1 MFRKFPL
8 VFLTFAL
15 LLAACAPAATPAPAP
30 TAVPATEAP
39 APEPT
44 TAPTE
49 IPAPV
54 AETFTDGLGREVSLT
69 LPAQKIVSIAP
80 SNTELLFAIGA
91 GTQVIGRDTFSDYP
105 AEALALPDM
114 GSGYPS
120 YNVEAIIA
128 LGPDLVLASPLTAPE
143 QIQAIADQG
152 LSVYVLPNPKTLDDL
167 YINLQTVGKLTG
179 HESEAAALVDS
190 LQARVKA
197 VAEKTANVQEKP
209 LVFYELDA
217 SQDANAPWTTGP
229 GTFMEMLLD
238 LAGARNAG
246 SVLQGEWATISL
258 EELLQQDP
266 DFILLGDALY
276 GGVTPEAVAA
286 RPGWEALTAVKE
298 GRVYEFDDNTVSRPG
313 PRMVDGLEALAKLLH
328 PELFK

>member
-1 MFRKFPL
+1 MFRK
-8 VFLTFAL
+8 LTFITLTFTL

-30 TAVPATEAP
+30 TAVPPTEAP
-39 APEPT
+39 APVPT
-44 TAPTE
+44 DV
-49 IPAPV
+49 PAPV

-69 LPAQKIVSIAP
+69 LPVQKIVSIAP
-80 SNTELLFAIGA
+80 SNTELLFAVGA
-91 GTQVIGRDTFSDYP
+91 GAQVVGRDTFSDYP
-105 AEALALPDM
+105 AEALALPDL

-120 YNVEAIIA
+120 YNVEVI
-128 LGPDLVLASPLTAPE
+128 LTLEPDLVLASPLTASE
-143 QIQAIADQG
+143 QIQSLADQG

-167 YINLQTVGKLTG
+167 YVNLQTVGKLTG
-179 HESEAAALVDS
+179 HESEAAALVEG

-197 VAEKTANVQEKP
+197 ITEKTASVQEKP

-229 GTFMEMLLD
+229 GTFMEMLLG

-258 EELLQQDP
+258 EELLKQDP

-286 RPGWEALTAVKE
+286 RPGWETLTAVKE

>member
-1 MFRKFPL
+1 MFRKLSL
-8 VFLTFAL
+8 VFLAL
-15 LLAACAPAATPAPAP
+15 ALFLVACAPAATPAPAP
-30 TAVPATEAP
+30 TTVQPTEAVAP
-39 APEPT
+39 APT
-44 TAPTE
+44 DV
-49 IPAPV
+49 PAPV

-80 SNTELLFAIGA
+80 SNTELIFAVGA
-91 GTQVIGRDTFSDYP
+91 GTQVMGRDTFSDYP
-105 AEALALPDM
+105 AEALALPDL

-128 LGPDLVLASPLTAPE
+128 LEPDLVLGSPLTAPE
-143 QIQAIADQG
+143 QIQALADQG
-152 LSVYVLPNPKTLDDL
+152 LNVYVLPNPKTLDDL
-167 YINLQTVGKLTG
+167 YLNLLTVGKLTG
-179 HESEAAALVDS
+179 HEAEAAALVDG

-197 VAEKTANVQEKP
+197 VTEKTASVQEKP

-229 GTFMEMLLD
+229 GTFMEMLLG

-246 SVLQGEWATISL
+246 SVLQGEWATISR

-286 RPGWEALTAVKE
+286 RPGWETLTAVKE

-313 PRMVDGLEALAKLLH
+313 PRMVDGLESLAKLLH

>member
-1 MFRKFPL
+1 MFRKLTL
-8 VFLTFAL
+8 VVLTFAL
-15 LLAACAPAATPAPAP
+15 LLAACTPAATPAPAP
-30 TAVPATEAP
+30 TTVPPTEAVAPVPTDVPAS
-39 APEPT
+39 
-44 TAPTE
+44 
-49 IPAPV
+49 V

-80 SNTELLFAIGA
+80 SNTELIFAVGA
-91 GTQVIGRDTFSDYP
+91 GTQLVGRDTFSDYP
-105 AEALALPDM
+105 AEALALPDL

-128 LGPDLVLASPLTAPE
+128 LAPDLVLASPLTASE
-143 QIQAIADQG
+143 QIQSLADQG

-167 YINLQTVGKLTG
+167 YLNLLTVGKLTG
-179 HESEAAALVDS
+179 HEAEATALVNS
-190 LQARVKA
+190 LQARVKSIT
-197 VAEKTANVQEKP
+197 EKTASVQEKP

-229 GTFMEMLLD
+229 GTFMEMLLG

-286 RPGWEALTAVKE
+286 RPGWETLTAVKE

>member
-1 MFRKFPL
+1 MFRKLSL
-8 VFLTFAL
+8 VFLAL
-15 LLAACAPAATPAPAP
+15 ALFLVACAPAATPAPAP
-30 TAVPATEAP
+30 TTVQPTEAVAP
-39 APEPT
+39 APT
-44 TAPTE
+44 DV
-49 IPAPV
+49 PAPV

-80 SNTELLFAIGA
+80 SNTELIFAVGA

-128 LGPDLVLASPLTAPE
+128 LEPDLVLGSPLTAPE
-143 QIQAIADQG
+143 QIQALADQG
-152 LSVYVLPNPKTLDDL
+152 LNVYVLPNPKTLDDL
-167 YINLQTVGKLTG
+167 YLNLLTVGKLTG
-179 HESEAAALVDS
+179 HEAEAAALVDG

-197 VAEKTANVQEKP
+197 VTEKTASVQEKP

-229 GTFMEMLLD
+229 GTFMEMLLG

-246 SVLQGEWATISL
+246 SVLQGEWATISR

-286 RPGWEALTAVKE
+286 RPGWETLTAVKE

-313 PRMVDGLEALAKLLH
+313 PRMVDGLESLAKLLH